1 LRWPDAKNQHHE
13 AVMLQGTDEA
23 VVSNTVFP
31 ELAQCAF
38 ESLADLA
45 RVVEFGDALV
55 KELRNPASNRFI

>member
-1 LRWPDAKNQHHE
+1 
-13 AVMLQGTDEA
+13 MLQGTDEA